1 MFHFSAAYYETTA
14 KRGYSNKCP
23 QYAAWALKEKLLLD
37 LSMLS
42 VKKMLTYPSDQSLK
56 YHFTYRE
63 FQELRLIHNRYLT
76 NNRNDEDLK
85 QLYHILF
92 LKNIS
97 VCLFSGFSLTAHYIL
112 LKAMKMIEV
121 GNKYYCCEKESRVKV
136 NILWLV

>member
-1 MFHFSAAYYETTA
+1 
-14 KRGYSNKCP
+14 
-23 QYAAWALKEKLLLD
+23 
-37 LSMLS
+37 MLS

-76 NNRNDEDLK
+76 NNRNDEDMK
-85 QLYHILF
+85 QLNHILF
-92 LKNIS
+92 FKNIS

-121 GNKYYCCEKESRVKV
+121 GNKYYCCEKFSRVKV
-136 NILWLV
+136 IVISIVL